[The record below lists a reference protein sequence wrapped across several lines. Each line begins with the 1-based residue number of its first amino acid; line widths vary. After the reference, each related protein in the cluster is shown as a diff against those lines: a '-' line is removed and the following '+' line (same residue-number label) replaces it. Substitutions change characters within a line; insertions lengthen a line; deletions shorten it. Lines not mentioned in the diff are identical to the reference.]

1 MYMYPYWDR
10 ILDNII
16 IGKVCICWT
25 RATYDYNKAGTVKHP
40 GIIDVCD
47 VLKIGDDTLSM
58 QQLLKLYVEGDVPI
72 QDALHI
78 SFASSLSIQSW
89 VRIRFCQKSHWHVA

>member
-1 MYMYPYWDR
+1 MYMYPYWDH

-16 IGKVCICWT
+16 IGKVCIRWT

-78 SFASSLSIQSW
+78 SFCKQS
-89 VRIRFCQKSHWHVA
+89 VHPKLGAY

>member
-1 MYMYPYWDR
+1 MYMYPYWDH

-16 IGKVCICWT
+16 IGKVCIRWT
-25 RATYDYNKAGTVKHP
+25 RATYDYNKAGTVKHH
-40 GIIDVCD
+40 GIIGVCD
-47 VLKIGDDTLSM
+47 VLKIGDETLSM

-78 SFASSLSIQSW
+78 SFCKQS
-89 VRIRFCQKSHWHVA
+89 VHPKLGAY